1 MRTTVITTV
10 GAGSSKI
17 WCEEHYQIKTRPS
30 QNAMKSSINQPPG
43 IHLATDID
51 EILELG
57 REYDYKFNG
66 TELQAFLGKMPK
78 KELASLMNP
87 GIGNRL
93 HLSPR

>member
-1 MRTTVITTV
+1 MTMKNVV
-10 GAGSSKI
+10 DFFAVVK
-17 WCEEHYQIKTRPS
+17 EDEALQLKT
-30 QNAMKSSINQPPG
+30 
-43 IHLATDID
+43 HLVTDID

-78 KELASLMNP
+78 KELASLINP

-93 HLSPR
+93 HMSPR

>member
-1 MRTTVITTV
+1 LGEDKIHLFFSKEGSFMTMKNVVDFFAVVKEDEALQLRT
-10 GAGSSKI
+10 
-17 WCEEHYQIKTRPS
+17 
-30 QNAMKSSINQPPG
+30 
-43 IHLATDID
+43 HLATDID

-57 REYDYKFNG
+57 GEYNYKFNG

-93 HLSPR
+93 HMSPR

>member
-1 MRTTVITTV
+1 MTMKNVVDFFAVVKEDESLQLRT
-10 GAGSSKI
+10 
-17 WCEEHYQIKTRPS
+17 
-30 QNAMKSSINQPPG
+30 
-43 IHLATDID
+43 HLATDID

-57 REYDYKFNG
+57 GEYNYKFNG

-93 HLSPR
+93 HMSPR